1 MTALLILAAL
11 AGLGLT
17 GWAFLAYF
25 RAERDHDDEANRD
38 DEEPRK

>member
-17 GWAFLAYF
+17 GWAFVAYF
-25 RAERDHDDEANRD
+25 RAERDFDSDD